1 MVNKKLGQGI
11 ITSEYK
17 CFILLA
23 IMTITLYLSIELC
36 LFVSDQYVF
45 YTSVTE
51 QGLPY
56 LTRQERQ
63 KYANL
68 SDEEKTRLKAAQ
80 KKAAT
85 LESTT
90 NSVRITLGLISMLII
105 GYISDRFG
113 RRVAIGVLLLGEIL
127 HISTMSIIV
136 TMNLNVWLLILAGFF
151 EAFFGGGLLAIYA
164 QVAAVVVD
172 VTRLS
177 HAKATER
184 GEAIT
189 LEKINQ
195 ETWIW
200 FTVFECIAFLCAS
213 SGSPIGGTIIYRY
226 GFKAVVIT
234 CASLFIPSLIIIF
247 ILPETNKAH
256 TSPFAVEDSKRKE
269 DTNNAADDDD
279 ETRTIEMK
287 PGWTEVLVEKL
298 KVVKH
303 LDPLLI
309 IIIIIVILL
318 AVAAMVDLQYLV
330 IYLMGAPFLWN
341 PQQVGIYIGVS
352 DLLSSVLG
360 VTYTIIVVKIQQRRR
375 ATEVATENDD
385 HTSQKEIFSD
395 KPNLP
400 FLRHMRLMIFTL
412 AGTLLLLT
420 INKIMMGIAHQFA
433 TETANTIAYI
443 ATIPRLSKSLLTP
456 IARSM
461 FALCTPQNNQG
472 MIQSFGGFVARIGFL
487 ISLVALPAIYAATV
501 TTFPPTVFIVVSG
514 ILILTILIDLSLLL
528 PLRSKSVHH

>member
-1 MVNKKLGQGI
+1 MSFVR
-11 ITSEYK
+11 
-17 CFILLA
+17 
-23 IMTITLYLSIELC
+23 LC
-36 LFVSDQYVF
+36 HKR
-45 YTSVTE
+45 SVTE

-56 LTRQERQ
+56 LTRQERH

-68 SDEEKTRLKAAQ
+68 SDEEKTRLKVAQ

-90 NSVRITLGLISMLII
+90 NSVRITLGLISMLLI

-113 RRVAIGVLLLGEIL
+113 RRVALGVLLLGEIL

-136 TMNLNVWLLILAGFF
+136 IMNLNVWLLILAGFF

-177 HAKATER
+177 HAKAAER
-184 GEAIT
+184 GKEVT

-200 FTVFECIAFLCAS
+200 FTVFECLAFLCAS

-256 TSPFAVEDSKRKE
+256 ALSFAVEDSKQSE
-269 DTNNAADDDD
+269 DTNNTDDDDDD

-287 PGWTEVLVEKL
+287 PEWKEVLVAKL

-341 PQQVGIYIGVS
+341 PQQVGLYIGVS

-375 ATEVATENDD
+375 AKEESAKNND
-385 HTSQKEIFSD
+385 HTSQKEITSD
-395 KPNLP
+395 KSRLP
-400 FLRHMRLMIFTL
+400 FLRHMRLLIFTL

-461 FALCTPQNNQG
+461 FVLCTPQSNQG

-528 PLRSKSVHH
+528 PLRSRKVHD

>member
-1 MVNKKLGQGI
+1 MHCSSVYFGFGIFPYDESYFTLKYTIINAYNGIEFKL
-11 ITSEYK
+11 
-17 CFILLA
+17 FMNNA
-23 IMTITLYLSIELC
+23 
-36 LFVSDQYVF
+36 
-45 YTSVTE
+45 
-51 QGLPY
+51 
-56 LTRQERQ
+56 
-63 KYANL
+63 
-68 SDEEKTRLKAAQ
+68 DEEKTRLKVAQ

-90 NSVRITLGLISMLII
+90 NSVRITLGLISMLLI

-113 RRVAIGVLLLGEIL
+113 RRVALGVLLLA
-127 HISTMSIIV
+127 IIV
-136 TMNLNVWLLILAGFF
+136 IMNLNVWLLILAGFF

-177 HAKATER
+177 HAKAAER
-184 GEAIT
+184 GKEVT

-200 FTVFECIAFLCAS
+200 FTVFECLAFLCAS

-256 TSPFAVEDSKRKE
+256 ALSFAVEDSKQSE
-269 DTNNAADDDD
+269 DTNNTDDDDDD

-287 PGWTEVLVEKL
+287 PEWKEVLVAKL
-298 KVVKH
+298 KYKQ
-303 LDPLLI
+303 
-309 IIIIIVILL
+309 L
-318 AVAAMVDLQYLV
+318 ANFSTLAFNKIAAMVDLQYLV

-341 PQQVGIYIGVS
+341 PQQVGLYIGVS

-375 ATEVATENDD
+375 AKEESAKNND
-385 HTSQKEIFSD
+385 HTSQKEITSD
-395 KPNLP
+395 KSRLP
-400 FLRHMRLMIFTL
+400 FLRHMRLLIFTL

-461 FALCTPQNNQG
+461 FVLCTPQSNQG

-528 PLRSKSVHH
+528 PLRSRKVHD